1 MIKVNYEKDK
11 FEHLILEFVCD
22 ITTEAQRNCI
32 GITGQWHQLFC
43 DEIEEPNNFSL
54 NSVIIRIT
62 RN

>member
-1 MIKVNYEKDK
+1 MTLLRRPKEVN
-11 FEHLILEFVCD
+11 F
-22 ITTEAQRNCI
+22 I

-54 NSVIIRIT
+54 NSVVITIT